1 MGAMT
6 DFLANKLRDHTLRN
20 IAYSGPTTV
29 HLALFSTVTT
39 EAGGGTEVT
48 GGSYARQAITF
59 AAGTSA
65 GLAVQSGSIT
75 FPSMPAGLVRAVG
88 VMDAASGG
96 NMLYHGRLARE
107 VNLVAGQSFT
117 LNNNDLKILID

>member
-1 MGAMT
+1 MT

-20 IAYSGPTTV
+20 IAYTGPTTV
-29 HLALFSTVTT
+29 HLALFTT
-39 EAGGGTEVT
+39 ATSEAGGGTEVT

-59 AAGTSA
+59 AAGGTP
-65 GLAVQSGSIT
+65 GLAEQSGVIT
-75 FPSMPAGLVRAVG
+75 FPSMPGGIVRAIA

-107 VNLVAGQSFT
+107 LSLVAGQSFT
-117 LNNNDLKILID
+117 LASGDFKVLLD